1 MATPAVTWP
10 TTASVRPVLS
20 ELIDAAD
27 DVDELR
33 AYVAQLVDRE
43 EGIPA
48 GVDPPSVV
56 NLGVLAWVIE
66 SVALEVE
73 TLQQT
78 LEKLE
83 ELRSLVA
90 QELRTDA

>member
-1 MATPAVTWP
+1 MARGAVTWP

-27 DVDELR
+27 DVDQLR
-33 AYVAQLVDRE
+33 AYVATLVDRE

-56 NLGVLAWVIE
+56 DLGVLAWVIE
-66 SVALEVE
+66 SVGLEVE
-73 TLQQT
+73 TLHQT

-83 ELRSLVA
+83 QLRSLVA
-90 QELRTDA
+90 QEVHTDA